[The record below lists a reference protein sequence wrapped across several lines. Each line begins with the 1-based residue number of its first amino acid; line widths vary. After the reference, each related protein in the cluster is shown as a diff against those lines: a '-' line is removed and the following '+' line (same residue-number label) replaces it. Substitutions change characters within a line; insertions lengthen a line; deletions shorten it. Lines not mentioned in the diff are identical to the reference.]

1 MALQGRCLG
10 TLRMHDEANMA
21 GACAHRGFSVFGRDY
36 WCPDRVCTDSPRS
49 SVCFLTGVSLIV
61 ISTLVAAAFGL
72 RRAELPLDSL
82 VKVLSATFSKW
93 LLIFAA
99 VYFALTHWQLAAL
112 PLILGV
118 IAAQLSAIGVGL
130 RQPKY

>member
-1 MALQGRCLG
+1 MKQTWRVLVRIAVFQCLVGIIGALIAFALIH
-10 TLRMHDEANMA
+10 LEAA
-21 GACAHRGFSVFGRDY
+21 SA
-36 WCPDRVCTDSPRS
+36 
-49 SVCFLTGVSLIV
+49 FLTGVSLIV

-118 IAAQLSAIGVGL
+118 IAAQLSAIVVGL